1 MADFL
6 SRADRSILG
15 KWWWTID
22 KPLLFSFI
30 TLLITGVFLS
40 FAASPVVADRINLDS
55 YFFVKRHALMA
66 AVAFMIMIVF
76 SILKTKNIRFLS
88 WGIFVFCFIS
98 LILTPIVGMEIKGA
112 RRWINLLGF
121 SLQSSELIKPTFV
134 VITSW
139 ILSQSKEVTRINQ
152 IVLSGILW
160 LSVIALILLQP
171 DFGMTFI
178 ISAAWFIQIF
188 LAGLPLLWVWIM
200 SFIGVFGGVSA
211 YYLLPH
217 VASRINRFLDPTSG
231 DQYQITQSLEAIR
244 SGGFLGQG
252 PGEGMVKRY
261 LPDAHSDFVFSV
273 AAEEFGFI
281 VCFIIVSVYAFICI
295 RGTILARKEH
305 IKFLMLCVL
314 GLTYQFS
321 LQALVNIGSSIKLI
335 PTKGMTLPF
344 LSYGGSSLIG
354 IGICTGIILNM
365 TRKRVDDRGVL

>member
-6 SRADRSILG
+6 SRTDRSVLG

-30 TLLITGVFLS
+30 ILLITGVLLS

-66 AVAFMIMIVF
+66 VMAFCIMVVF
-76 SILKTKNIRFLS
+76 SILKTKNIRFIS
-88 WGIFVFCFIS
+88 WGIFILCFVF
-98 LILTPIVGMEIKGA
+98 LILTPIVGTEIKGA
-112 RRWINLLGF
+112 RRWINILGF
-121 SLQSSELIKPTFV
+121 SLQSSELIKPTFI
-134 VITSW
+134 VITAW
-139 ILSQSKEVTRINQ
+139 ILSQPIEITRLNQ
-152 IVLSGILW
+152 IILSGILW
-160 LSVIALILLQP
+160 LSVIGLILLQP

-178 ISAAWFIQIF
+178 ISAGWFIQIF
-188 LAGLPLLWVWIM
+188 LAGLPLLWVWVMGLVGI
-200 SFIGVFGGVSA
+200 IGGFSA
-211 YYLLPH
+211 YFLLPH

-231 DQYQITQSLEAIR
+231 DQYQITQSLEAFK
-244 SGGFLGQG
+244 SGGLLGQG

-281 VCFIIVSVYAFICI
+281 ICFLIVSIYAFICI

-305 IKFLMLCVL
+305 IKFLMLCIL

-354 IGICTGIILNM
+354 IAICAGIILNM
-365 TRKRVDDRGVL
+365 TRQRVDDRGVF

>member
-6 SRADRSILG
+6 SRTDRSVLG

-55 YFFVKRHALMA
+55 YFFVKRHAVMA
-66 AVAFMIMIVF
+66 AIAFFSMVVF

-88 WGIFVFCFIS
+88 WGIFAVCFVF
-98 LILTPIVGMEIKGA
+98 LILTPIFGTEIKGA
-112 RRWINLLGF
+112 RRWINLFGF
-121 SLQSSELIKPTFV
+121 SLQSSEVIKPTFV

-139 ILSQSKEVTRINQ
+139 ILSQSRDVTRINQ

-160 LSVIALILLQP
+160 LSVIGLILLQP

-188 LAGLPLLWVWIM
+188 LAGLPLLWVWVV
-200 SFIGVFGGVSA
+200 SFIGIFGGISA

-231 DQYQITQSLEAIR
+231 DQYQITQSLEAIK

-281 VCFIIVSVYAFICI
+281 ICLIIVSIYGFICI
-295 RGTILARKEH
+295 RGTVLARKEH
-305 IKFLMLCVL
+305 IKFLMLCIL

-321 LQALVNIGSSIKLI
+321 LQALVNIGSSIKLL

-354 IGICTGIILNM
+354 IGICAGIILNM

>member
-6 SRADRSILG
+6 SRTDRSVLG

-55 YFFVKRHALMA
+55 YFFVKRHAVMA
-66 AVAFMIMIVF
+66 AIAFFIMVVF

-88 WGIFVFCFIS
+88 WGIFAVCFVF
-98 LILTPIVGMEIKGA
+98 LILTPIFGTEIKGA
-112 RRWINLLGF
+112 RRWINLFGF
-121 SLQSSELIKPTFV
+121 SLQSSEVIKPTFV

-139 ILSQSKEVTRINQ
+139 ILSQSRDVTRINQ

-160 LSVIALILLQP
+160 LSVIGLILLQP

-188 LAGLPLLWVWIM
+188 LAGLPLLWVWVV
-200 SFIGVFGGVSA
+200 SFIGIFGGISA

-231 DQYQITQSLEAIR
+231 DQYQITQSLEAIK

-281 VCFIIVSVYAFICI
+281 ICLIIVSIYGFICI
-295 RGTILARKEH
+295 RGTVLARKEH
-305 IKFLMLCVL
+305 IKFLMLCIL

-321 LQALVNIGSSIKLI
+321 LQALVNIGSSIKLL

-354 IGICTGIILNM
+354 IGICAGIILNM